1 MPFTID
7 MNRFREVTGTQDPA
21 AAPAFDKPMTYE
33 DRLLGDLPARI
44 AKAQELIGSGL
55 DYQGG
60 LKELDFVDNWAKD
73 PKNAQALTTILM
85 DKANDPQTL
94 ALKQSAMKVY
104 ARQGFDL
111 LRARAEVNSG
121 PKTFAISI
129 LQDIPA
135 ARRKAEALLASGDI
149 ENGKIAL
156 EEARSLVNKN
166 SGMTEMLFNYTGDNP
181 MLKKAQE
188 VMLGS
193 SDWESKIAP
202 LTDGSTNKAAP
213 DFYIRQNNLG
223 ANQGFFFKNAVQGDP
238 ESKRVASS
246 VMSVFGQAPATP
258 RRGSADP
265 EQADAAPAA
274 LPDIEGGFSYAKKA
288 MDIGGGVVDFGDM
301 HVVSKA
307 KQLFEAGD
315 GDNNGAGMN
324 YAVDAVKKSR
334 ELRGSADP
342 ALDKDTFTR
351 SADVYAKAIG
361 GATTAE
367 RKREAGATFLE
378 LTANMKP
385 GEMQTTGSQAA
396 QAVSGAYNSLK
407 AFADLG
413 YDAERSAKPLAGVL
427 FKKARGL
434 ELSPEEAAVDTTFAT
449 ARKYKAGIKERLRT
463 QQEVDSKGQP
473 VDSGLYVGF
482 DRFNSGFAQA
492 IDAVTGEA
500 LSRGEKLDEAT
511 LRQKFS
517 DPNGVGIRKLTGLVR
532 SLDPLADEAAATGA
546 ATLMAD
552 MFATTGEID
561 AAKIG
566 TYVKAAAQARGRT
579 TAAIANAPAGAVPA
593 ATQAQAK
600 KESVEAAKRT
610 IAETTDKNSPDSR
623 FLGKAL
629 GMDLRDSA
637 WYSLSSWDLAAG
649 GRGANVLRETLRD
662 SWKTPPPAEEAPAG
676 AVTSPIKE
684 VFSGNPDVVNY
695 VKTVSAADLADEG
708 KRAAVNKKISDQVMQ
723 TLLGKS
729 GVVKAAT
736 TDAATMARVRNVADM
751 FANTY
756 TTNLR
761 DELRGAR
768 SGVIGER
775 LTDAVVRSVSPDAIS
790 SSPETMGERAADG
803 LTLAGVAAVNPIVG
817 VAAAA
822 QGAIGKAAVNA
833 VAPGVSRF
841 FGQEATSFAAP
852 IEDRLADALIPPGA
866 ETEAARNL
874 LAKVG
879 QGVLTGFAEAT
890 ALTEKE
896 QAATIAA
903 TSGKSMAEIDAISAA
918 LKRVSDRVQKPL
930 TDVKTLELGK
940 RVMMAASDKLSGIPP
955 EKAQSYVDNF
965 FAESEDLKDAGLA
978 FDRSLTKIGESKT
991 AYVAALK
998 KAQKEQLRET
1008 LELREEVK
1016 GESGQNL

>member
-44 AKAQELIGSGL
+44 AKAQELIGTGV

-73 PKNAQALTTILM
+73 PKNAQALTTILA
-85 DKANDPQTL
+85 DKATDPQTM

-111 LRARAEVNSG
+111 MRARAEVNSG

-202 LTDGSTNKAAP
+202 LTDGSTNRAAP

-246 VMSVFGQAPATP
+246 VMSVFGQAPSAP

-265 EQADAAPAA
+265 EQAGTAPAA
-274 LPDIEGGFSYAKKA
+274 LPDVEGGFSYAKKA
-288 MDIGGGVVDFGDM
+288 MDIGGGVIDFGDM
-301 HVVSKA
+301 HIVSKA

-324 YAVDAVKKSR
+324 YAVDAVKKVR

-367 RKREAGATFLE
+367 RKREAGSTFLE

-385 GEMQTTGSQAA
+385 EEAQTMGSQAA

-427 FKKARGL
+427 FKKARGI
-434 ELSPEEAAVDTTFAT
+434 ELTPEEAAVDTTFAT

-517 DPNGVGIRKLTGLVR
+517 DPDGVGIRRLTGLVR

-546 ATLMAD
+546 AALMAD

-566 TYVKAAAQARGRT
+566 TYVRAAAQARGRT
-579 TAAIANAPAGAVPA
+579 TAAIANAPAGTVPA

-600 KESVEAAKRT
+600 KDSVEAAKRT
-610 IAETTDKNSPDSR
+610 IAETTDKNSPDAR
-623 FLGKAL
+623 FLEKAV

-637 WYSLSSWDLAAG
+637 WYSLSSWDVAAG

-662 SWKTPPPAEEAPAG
+662 SWKTPPPAEGAPAG
-676 AVTSPIKE
+676 AATSPIKE
-684 VFSGNPDVVNY
+684 VFSGNPSVVNY
-695 VKTVSAADLADEG
+695 VKTVPAADLLDEK
-708 KRAAVNKKISDQVMQ
+708 KRAAVNKQISDQIMQ

-729 GVVKAAT
+729 GVVRAAVS
-736 TDAATMARVRNVADM
+736 DAATLARVKNVADM
-751 FANTY
+751 FADTY
-756 TTNLR
+756 TTNLKG
-761 DELRGAR
+761 ELRGTSSR
-768 SGVIGER
+768 TVGEN
-775 LTDAVVRSVSPDAIS
+775 LTDELIRVASPDKVS
-790 SSPETMGERAADG
+790 TNPMTLEDRAGTVANVI
-803 LTLAGVAAVNPIVG
+803 AGIAMNGPVGGAKIVREGVGAVTEKIGAPVA
-817 VAAAA
+817 
-822 QGAIGKAAVNA
+822 
-833 VAPGVSRF
+833 RF
-841 FGQEATSFAAP
+841 FGQEATSLSAP
-852 IEDRLADALIPPGA
+852 IEDRLADALIPPGS

-874 LAKVG
+874 LAKVN
-879 QGVLTGFAEAT
+879 QGVHTGFTDAPAM
-890 ALTEKE
+890 TEKE

-903 TSGKSMAEIDAISAA
+903 TSGKSMAEINAISAA

-930 TDVKTLELGK
+930 TDAKTLELGN
-940 RVMMAASDKLSGIPP
+940 RVMMAVNDKLSGIEPAVAP
-955 EKAQSYVDNF
+955 NF
-965 FAESEDLKDAGLA
+965 RDVFFKEAEEMGDPGLA
-978 FDRSLTKIGESKT
+978 FDTTMARIRKSKSDYVT
-991 AYVAALK
+991 AMR
-998 KAQKEQLRET
+998 KAQKDQLEETLKLRES
-1008 LELREEVK
+1008 VK